1 MLIKY
6 ECFQWSTYQV
16 IIKSIFV
23 LLAMIMVPYLLHV
36 LASAL
41 CKYPASRLSPSHV
54 TRIPWVCK
62 TEPQYLAWERCSIS
76 SYHSNSKD
84 NPWQHLFAGEWG
96 QNLELHPCKRTQPAA
111 GGGHDLILDG
121 SRLGA
126 VPCFSQHGAAVT
138 HQGKPTQAACKSR
151 CVQTTAHTSGRRDQQ
166 HVPGFR
172 KSWGLTKGWENPLPR
187 ESHTGL
193 HACLVFFFVIC

>member
-1 MLIKY
+1 MQH
-6 ECFQWSTYQV
+6 F
-16 IIKSIFV
+16 
-23 LLAMIMVPYLLHV
+23 LLPL
-36 LASAL
+36 
-41 CKYPASRLSPSHV
+41 KF
-54 TRIPWVCK
+54 
-62 TEPQYLAWERCSIS
+62 
-76 SYHSNSKD
+76 KD
-84 NPWQHLFAGEWG
+84 NPWQRLFAGEWG

-138 HQGKPTQAACKSR
+138 HQGKPTQVAWKSR

-172 KSWGLTKGWENPLPR
+172 KSWGLTKGWENPLPG

-193 HACLVFFFVIC
+193 RLCLSFFCNLLAMYQNICKEAEASRWRLRARDLHPSLPLKYPKP

>member
-1 MLIKY
+1 MAGYATLSKRQRLHCSWFLQLSTKKESMLIKY

-41 CKYPASRLSPSHV
+41 CEYPASGLSPSHV

-76 SYHSNSKD
+76 SYPSNSKIIPGNVCFQRNGARIWNCIRAREP
-84 NPWQHLFAGEWG
+84 NPPQEVGTRSDLGWEQTGSCALLFSA
-96 QNLELHPCKRTQPAA
+96 
-111 GGGHDLILDG
+111 
-121 SRLGA
+121 
-126 VPCFSQHGAAVT
+126 
-138 HQGKPTQAACKSR
+138 R
-151 CVQTTAHTSGRRDQQ
+151 CCCDTPREAHTSSLQEHICPNHCSYLRLQR
-166 HVPGFR
+166 PAA
-172 KSWGLTKGWENPLPR
+172 
-187 ESHTGL
+187 
-193 HACLVFFFVIC
+193 HARI